1 MKILILFIYLFN
13 LKRRKNYSQKREASK
28 TESHSS
34 ASSMNSSHVYIIIYA
49 YIVKFIGQ
57 LYYTIIMIFLL
68 YSYLFIEK
76 IVISNFRASVTVVIT
91 ATATSNIWFASIIQ
105 KKTTQLASFSEVDL
119 DMGKVT

>member
-1 MKILILFIYLFN
+1 ML
-13 LKRRKNYSQKREASK
+13 
-28 TESHSS
+28 HD
-34 ASSMNSSHVYIIIYA
+34 VYIII

-57 LYYTIIMIFLL
+57 QYYTIIMIFLL

-76 IVISNFRASVTVVIT
+76 IVVSNLRASVTVVIT

-105 KKTTQLASFSEVDL
+105 KKTAQLASFSEVDL